1 MHDRRFR
8 TSDVPSLV
16 SKGAPEF
23 CTVYIIS
30 KGKIQSVKTATAP
43 LAPKAMPR
51 KNALQPQQSPDRI
64 DVQQLMR
71 NHPLRR
77 MFISILILI

>member
-1 MHDRRFR
+1 
-8 TSDVPSLV
+8 V
-16 SKGAPEF
+16 SKGAPEY

-43 LAPKAMPR
+43 LTLKAMPR
-51 KNALQPQQSPDRI
+51 NNALQQPQQSPDRI

-77 MFISILILI
+77 MLISILILI